1 MQDAVS
7 PLEKIDYIL
16 NQFINGLTMH
26 TQTPSSVTD
35 TVTATQADVS
45 LTMPTPTSL
54 LAPITILDGGMGREL
69 ERRGAPFRQPEWS
82 ALSLSLAPDSVRDV
96 HLDYIRAGATVIT
109 VNSYAVTP
117 YHLGDSFFSDGEKLI
132 STAAQLAF
140 EAVQESKK
148 SADNQQASDR
158 HNSSTA
164 VQIAGCLP
172 PLFGSYRPDL
182 FDATQ
187 APTIAHP
194 LLSAQADY
202 VDMWLVETQSSIVE
216 AQMWH
221 QLIIEFTATQK
232 EAIFKNAIASQK
244 ETISKPIWISFTL
257 DDSQLDIDD
266 DDSNSSA
273 EPNHAVSTPM
283 LRSGESVAEAVQA
296 MMALNVDAVL
306 FNCSQP
312 EVMDAAL
319 QIAKERIDNAS
330 HPMQL
335 GVYANAFVSK
345 QVHKQANAQL
355 RDIRKDTTPEHY
367 LTWADLWQASGANII
382 GGCCGIGVEH
392 IKQLAQHLT
401 DR

>member
-1 MQDAVS
+1 M
-7 PLEKIDYIL
+7 
-16 NQFINGLTMH
+16 
-26 TQTPSSVTD
+26 TD
-35 TVTATQADVS
+35 TVTATQPNDS
-45 LTMPTPTSL
+45 LTTPAPNSL
-54 LAPITILDGGMGREL
+54 PPITILDGGMGREL

-96 HLDYIRAGATVIT
+96 HVDYIKAGATVIT

-117 YHLGDSFFSDGEKLI
+117 YHLGDSFFSEGEHLI
-132 STAAQLAF
+132 RTAAQLAF
-140 EAVQESKK
+140 EAVQESEKPV
-148 SADNQQASDR
+148 DNQQASEKQ
-158 HNSSTA
+158 NSSVS

-182 FDATQ
+182 FDSKQ
-187 APTIAHP
+187 APTIARP
-194 LLSAQADY
+194 LLSAQIDY

-216 AQMWH
+216 AQTWH
-221 QLIIEFTATQK
+221 QLITEFTVTQK

-266 DDSNSSA
+266 DDSDSSA
-273 EPNHAVSTPM
+273 EPNHAVSAPM
-283 LRSGESVAEAVQA
+283 LRSGESVAEAVQE

-312 EVMDAAL
+312 EVMNAAL
-319 QIAKERIDNAS
+319 QTAKDLIDKAV

-335 GVYANAFVSK
+335 GVYANAFVSE

-355 RDIRKDTTPEHY
+355 RDMREDTTPEHY
-367 LTWADLWQASGANII
+367 LMWAELWQASGANII

-392 IKQLAQHLT
+392 IERLAQHLT

>member
-1 MQDAVS
+1 
-7 PLEKIDYIL
+7 
-16 NQFINGLTMH
+16 MH
-26 TQTPSSVTD
+26 TQTISPMTD
-35 TVTATQADVS
+35 TVTATQPNDS
-45 LTMPTPTSL
+45 LTTPAPNSL
-54 LAPITILDGGMGREL
+54 PPITILDGGMGREL

-96 HLDYIRAGATVIT
+96 HLDYIKAGATVIT

-117 YHLGDSFFSDGEKLI
+117 YHLGDSFFSEGEQLI
-132 STAAQLAF
+132 RTAAQLAF
-140 EAVQESKK
+140 AAVQENEK
-148 SADNQQASDR
+148 QASDKP
-158 HNSSTA
+158 NQSAA

-182 FDATQ
+182 FDAKQ

-194 LLSAQADY
+194 LLSAQVDY

-216 AQMWH
+216 AQTWH
-221 QLIIEFTATQK
+221 QLITEFTATQK
-232 EAIFKNAIASQK
+232 ESISKKEVAPEK
-244 ETISKPIWISFTL
+244 ETASKTETVAKPIWIAFTL
-257 DDSQLDIDD
+257 DDSQLDIAADD
-266 DDSNSSA
+266 LNSSA
-273 EPNHAVSTPM
+273 EPSRAVSKPM

-312 EVMDAAL
+312 EVMNAAL
-319 QIAKERIDNAS
+319 QTAKELIDKAA

-355 RDIRKDTTPEHY
+355 RDMREDTTPEHY
-367 LTWADLWQASGANII
+367 LTWAELWQASGANII

-392 IKQLAQHLT
+392 IERLAQHLT

>member
-1 MQDAVS
+1 
-7 PLEKIDYIL
+7 
-16 NQFINGLTMH
+16 MH
-26 TQTPSSVTD
+26 TQTISPMTD
-35 TVTATQADVS
+35 TVTATQPNDS
-45 LTMPTPTSL
+45 LTMPAPNSL
-54 LAPITILDGGMGREL
+54 PPITILDGGMGREL

-96 HLDYIRAGATVIT
+96 HLDYIKAGATVIT

-117 YHLGDSFFSDGEKLI
+117 YHLGDSFFSEGEQLI
-132 STAAQLAF
+132 RTAAQLAF
-140 EAVQESKK
+140 EAVQ
-148 SADNQQASDR
+148 ASEKQ
-158 HNSSTA
+158 NSSVS

-182 FDATQ
+182 FDSKQ
-187 APTIAHP
+187 APTIARP
-194 LLSAQADY
+194 LLSAQIDY

-216 AQMWH
+216 AQTWH
-221 QLIIEFTATQK
+221 QLITEFTAAQK
-232 EAIFKNAIASQK
+232 EAISKKEIAPEK
-244 ETISKPIWISFTL
+244 ETASKTETASKPIWIAFTL
-257 DDSQLDIDD
+257 DDSQLDIAADD
-266 DDSNSSA
+266 LNSSA
-273 EPNHAVSTPM
+273 DPSRAVSKPM

-312 EVMDAAL
+312 EVMNAAL
-319 QIAKERIDNAS
+319 QTAKELIDKAA

-355 RDIRKDTTPEHY
+355 RDMREDTTPEHY
-367 LTWADLWQASGANII
+367 LTWAELWQASGANII

-392 IKQLAQHLT
+392 IERLAQHLT

>member
-1 MQDAVS
+1 
-7 PLEKIDYIL
+7 
-16 NQFINGLTMH
+16 MH
-26 TQTPSSVTD
+26 TQTTSPMTN
-35 TVTATQADVS
+35 TVTATQPNDS
-45 LTMPTPTSL
+45 LTTPAPNSL
-54 LAPITILDGGMGREL
+54 PPITILDGGMGREL

-96 HLDYIRAGATVIT
+96 HVDYIKAGATVIT

-117 YHLGDSFFSDGEKLI
+117 YHLGDSFFSEGEHLI
-132 STAAQLAF
+132 RTAAQLAF
-140 EAVQESKK
+140 EAVQ
-148 SADNQQASDR
+148 ASDK
-158 HNSSTA
+158 HSSSEA

-182 FDATQ
+182 FDLKQ
-187 APTIAHP
+187 ASTIARP
-194 LLSAQADY
+194 LLSAQIDY
-202 VDMWLVETQSSIVE
+202 VDIWLVETQSSIVE
-216 AQMWH
+216 AQTWH
-221 QLIIEFTATQK
+221 QLITEFTAAQK
-232 EAIFKNAIASQK
+232 EAISKKKIAPEK
-244 ETISKPIWISFTL
+244 ETASKTETVAKPIWIAFTL
-257 DDSQLDIDD
+257 DDSQLDIAADD
-266 DDSNSSA
+266 LDSSA
-273 EPNHAVSTPM
+273 EPSRAVSKPI

-312 EVMDAAL
+312 EVMNAAL
-319 QIAKERIDNAS
+319 QTAKELIDKAA

-355 RDIRKDTTPEHY
+355 RDMREDTTPEHY
-367 LTWADLWQASGANII
+367 LTWAELWQASGANII

-392 IKQLAQHLT
+392 IERLAQHLT

>member
-1 MQDAVS
+1 M
-7 PLEKIDYIL
+7 
-16 NQFINGLTMH
+16 
-26 TQTPSSVTD
+26 
-35 TVTATQADVS
+35 
-45 LTMPTPTSL
+45 
-54 LAPITILDGGMGREL
+54 TILDGGMGREL

-82 ALSLSLAPDSVRDV
+82 ALSLSLAPDSVCDV
-96 HLDYIRAGATVIT
+96 HLDYIKAGATVIT

-117 YHLGDSFFSDGEKLI
+117 YHLGDSFFSEGEQLI
-132 STAAQLAF
+132 RTAAQLAF
-140 EAVQESKK
+140 EAVQENEKQESENPNH
-148 SADNQQASDR
+148 AAS
-158 HNSSTA
+158 

-182 FDATQ
+182 FDAKQ
-187 APTIAHP
+187 APTIARP
-194 LLSAQADY
+194 LLSAQIDY

-216 AQMWH
+216 AQTWH
-221 QLIIEFTATQK
+221 QLITEFTATQK
-232 EAIFKNAIASQK
+232 EAV
-244 ETISKPIWISFTL
+244 SKPIWIAFTL
-257 DDSQLDIDD
+257 DDSQLDIAADD
-266 DDSNSSA
+266 LNSSA
-273 EPNHAVSTPM
+273 DSNRAVSTPT

-312 EVMDAAL
+312 EVMNAAL
-319 QIAKERIDNAS
+319 QTAKELTDKAS

-355 RDIRKDTTPEHY
+355 RDIREDTTPEHY
-367 LTWADLWQASGANII
+367 LTWAELWQASGANII

-392 IKQLAQHLT
+392 IERLAQHLT

>member
-1 MQDAVS
+1 
-7 PLEKIDYIL
+7 
-16 NQFINGLTMH
+16 MH
-26 TQTPSSVTD
+26 TQTTSPMTN
-35 TVTATQADVS
+35 TVTATQPNDS
-45 LTMPTPTSL
+45 LTMPAPNSL
-54 LAPITILDGGMGREL
+54 PPITILDGGMGREL

-96 HLDYIRAGATVIT
+96 HLDYIKAGATVIT

-117 YHLGDSFFSDGEKLI
+117 YHLGDRFFSDGEQLI
-132 STAAQLAF
+132 RTAAQLAF
-140 EAVQESKK
+140 EAVQ
-148 SADNQQASDR
+148 ASDKHSR
-158 HNSSTA
+158 SEA

-182 FDATQ
+182 FDAKQ

-194 LLSAQADY
+194 LLSAQIDY

-216 AQMWH
+216 AQTWH
-221 QLIIEFTATQK
+221 QLITEFTADWEESISKT
-232 EAIFKNAIASQK
+232 
-244 ETISKPIWISFTL
+244 ETVAKPIWIAFTL
-257 DDSQLDIDD
+257 DDSQLDIAADD
-266 DDSNSSA
+266 LDSSA
-273 EPNHAVSTPM
+273 EPNRAVSTPT

-312 EVMDAAL
+312 EVMNTAL
-319 QIAKERIDNAS
+319 QTAKELIDKAA

-335 GVYANAFVSK
+335 GVYANAFVSE

-355 RDIRKDTTPEHY
+355 RVMREDTTPEHY
-367 LTWADLWQASGANII
+367 LTWAELWQASGANII

-392 IKQLAQHLT
+392 IERLAQHLT

>member
-1 MQDAVS
+1 
-7 PLEKIDYIL
+7 
-16 NQFINGLTMH
+16 MH
-26 TQTPSSVTD
+26 TQTTSPVTD
-35 TVTATQADVS
+35 TVTATQPNDS
-45 LTMPTPTSL
+45 LTTPAPNSL
-54 LAPITILDGGMGREL
+54 PPITILDGGMGREL

-96 HLDYIRAGATVIT
+96 HLDYIKAGATVIT

-117 YHLGDSFFSDGEKLI
+117 YHLGDSFFSEGEQLI
-132 STAAQLAF
+132 RTAAQLAF
-140 EAVQESKK
+140 AAVQENEK
-148 SADNQQASDR
+148 QASDKP
-158 HNSSTA
+158 NQSAA

-182 FDATQ
+182 FDAKQ

-194 LLSAQADY
+194 LLSAQVDY

-216 AQMWH
+216 AQTWH
-221 QLIIEFTATQK
+221 QLITEFTATQK
-232 EAIFKNAIASQK
+232 ESISKKEVAPEK
-244 ETISKPIWISFTL
+244 ETASKTETVAKPIWIAFTL
-257 DDSQLDIDD
+257 DDSQLDIAADD
-266 DDSNSSA
+266 LNSSA
-273 EPNHAVSTPM
+273 EPSRAVSKPM

-312 EVMDAAL
+312 EVMNAAL
-319 QIAKERIDNAS
+319 QTAKELIDKAA

-335 GVYANAFVSK
+335 GVYANAFVSE

-355 RDIRKDTTPEHY
+355 RDMREDTTPEHY
-367 LTWADLWQASGANII
+367 LTWAELWQASGANII

-392 IKQLAQHLT
+392 IERLAQHLT